1 VIRLLRSG
9 NSRLGDNDM
18 SAVDHLERELI
29 GDHDQSAPTGMH
41 SQADRCPFHL
51 PMAPGIH
58 RSKARSRNGRRRSEQ
73 LLRDLQHYLAAS
85 VTRLI
90 EFVSLPGFGQRQH
103 FLDHGFDFPRIHECC
118 EFGKQG

>member
-1 VIRLLRSG
+1 
-9 NSRLGDNDM
+9 M
-18 SAVDHLERELI
+18 SAVDYLERDII
-29 GDHDQSAPTGMH
+29 GHHDQSAPTRMH

-58 RSKARSRNGRRRSEQ
+58 RSKARSINGRRCSGP

-85 VTRLI
+85 VTGLI

-103 FLDHGFDFPRIHECC
+103 FLDHGFDFP
-118 EFGKQG
+118 